1 MNFLHSLRKYL
12 CCWPT
17 RIKCGQARDKT
28 ARLLEKA
35 CCCTPMRGSSYSF
48 NEDGHDTIGPQRD
61 EDTQL
66 MDRIA
71 ATCNEK
77 SAKKRLASVGKGLL
91 GEMGSRLAIDKRDA
105 TAVQVVGDLKGL
117 CDLCHERDRRAQ
129 KQPRKKNVSID
140 DALSIGSVF
149 SVLDGECRACLVAS
163 KTQKLRNDLY
173 RLGFELRL
181 VLDTMNTME
190 ERLVCLEQE
199 LLERP
204 RSLTSS
210 LDSST
215 YPIHTPRSMQ
225 VSSDEDYEDDEDSQY
240 TYTCS
245 TLDSRSSLASTSTT
259 GSMSIVF
266 IG

>member
-28 ARLLEKA
+28 ARLLDKA
-35 CCCTPMRGSSYSF
+35 CCFTPMRGSSYIF
-48 NEDGHDTIGPQRD
+48 DEYGDDTIGPQRD

-66 MDRIA
+66 MDRIEA
-71 ATCNEK
+71 KCNEDRD
-77 SAKKRLASVGKGLL
+77 KKRLASVARGLRGKM
-91 GEMGSRLAIDKRDA
+91 EAQLAIDKRDA
-105 TAVQVVGDLKGL
+105 TAVQVGDLKGL

-181 VLDTMNTME
+181 VLDTINTME

-210 LDSST
+210 LDLST